1 MGTVDLLRELS
12 SVVIKVKFLG
22 KGRNAGHYLGG
33 DNLSVAD
40 NAWCALLEY
49 L

>member
-1 MGTVDLLRELS
+1 MLRELS
-12 SVVIKVKFLG
+12 SVVIKVKLLG

-33 DNLSVAD
+33 DYLSIAD